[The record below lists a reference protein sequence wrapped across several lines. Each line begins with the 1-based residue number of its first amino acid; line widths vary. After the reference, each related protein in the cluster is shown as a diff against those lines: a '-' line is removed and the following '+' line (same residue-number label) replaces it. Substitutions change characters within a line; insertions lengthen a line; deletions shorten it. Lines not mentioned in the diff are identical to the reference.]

1 MSINRRPSLK
11 PENDES
17 KRNVSVV
24 CRFRPINS
32 KELEL
37 STECCVSFNPDC
49 KSLKM
54 LAEGTDLQD
63 FTFDHV
69 FNTESTQKEV
79 YESAAM
85 PIIQSVLDGF
95 NGTVLA
101 YGQTSS
107 GKTFTMTG
115 YDVDDPNLKGV
126 VPRMVSTVFSH
137 IESSPEH
144 IEFAVKV
151 SYCEIYME
159 KIIDLLA
166 PHKNNLQV
174 HEDKARGI
182 FIQDITEEYVSS
194 EYEVMDLMKLGT
206 QNREVGFTCMNE
218 GSSRSHSIFLITLQQ
233 TNTLDFTSK
242 VGKLYL
248 VDLAGSE
255 KVSKTKAGGK
265 RLDEAKNINKSLSSL
280 GKVINSLTDGK
291 STHVPYRDS
300 KLTRVLQDSL
310 GGNSKTTLI
319 ITCSPSVYNLQE
331 TLSTLRFGI
340 RAKAVK
346 NKAHVN
352 REYTISELKLLLAKA
367 EEEIVNKD
375 RRISKLEERLK
386 DVGVQDIT
394 VDYGESALTEIENR
408 KLDCYI
414 EEIDQL
420 NIKIEYLTNKND
432 NLQKENDLQISR
444 LMTIILSLQSLEDS
458 LNESQDNVQR
468 LTHRNT
474 SLQKELDTMIQNQTL
489 LSKTLSEKDEEIA
502 KITDQSNKENIEWDK
517 EKNQIMNEL
526 YEFRSKIPLEMAEN
540 PNSLENIELDLD
552 QEILRLNTIISEQ
565 KSMIEKYE
573 LRLKEAEDNLL
584 KVKENKMESD
594 KILKVKVNNLERGI
608 EQLTLVCSSLNQ
620 QKSNLIADAQSYERK
635 HQRCIKKLTK
645 LEKKNSQYKES
656 LLKYKQRTQYLRKE
670 FSLSEG
676 IPVNLFVNPHPRIR
690 KYMKGGHVSKI
701 SYSPR
706 K

>member
-1 MSINRRPSLK
+1 MTSTRRQSLK
-11 PENDES
+11 LENDES
-17 KRNVSVV
+17 KGNVSVV

-37 STECCVSFNPDC
+37 STETCVSFNSDC
-49 KSLKM
+49 KSVKILS
-54 LAEGTDLQD
+54 EGTELQD
-63 FTFDHV
+63 FTFDYV
-69 FNTESTQKEV
+69 FDTESTQKQV
-79 YESAAM
+79 YETAAM

-115 YDVDDPNLKGV
+115 YDIEDPSLKGV
-126 VPRMVSTVFSH
+126 VPRMIDTVFSH
-137 IESSPEH
+137 IENSQEH

-159 KIIDLLA
+159 KIKDLLA

-194 EYEVMDLMKLGT
+194 EFEVMELMKIGT

-233 TNTLDFTSK
+233 TNTIDFSCK
-242 VGKLYL
+242 VGKLFL

-265 RLDEAKNINKSLSSL
+265 RLDEAKNINKSLSTL
-280 GKVINSLTDGK
+280 GMVINSLTDGK

-331 TLSTLRFGI
+331 TLGTLRFGI

-352 REYTISELKLLLAKA
+352 REYTVSELKLLLAKA
-367 EEEIVNKD
+367 EEEIMKKD
-375 RRISKLEERLK
+375 SRITKLEERLK
-386 DVGVQDIT
+386 EVGIHDIT
-394 VDYGESALTEIENR
+394 VDYGESALSDIDLQKIECYTEEIE
-408 KLDCYI
+408 
-414 EEIDQL
+414 QL
-420 NIKIEYLTNKND
+420 NNKIEYLNTRNE
-432 NLQKENDLQISR
+432 NLNKENNSLNSR
-444 LMTIILSLQSLEDS
+444 LMNIILSLQSLEDS
-458 LNESQDNVQR
+458 LNDSQDNVQK
-468 LTHRNT
+468 LTSKNA
-474 SLQKELDTMIQNQTL
+474 SLQKELDEMMRNQTL

-502 KITDQSNKENIEWDK
+502 RLTERIDTESIAWYQEKNDILKELDEFRAKVPQVLSEEAKNLDNIEI
-517 EKNQIMNEL
+517 N
-526 YEFRSKIPLEMAEN
+526 
-540 PNSLENIELDLD
+540 LD
-552 QEILRLNTIISEQ
+552 QEILRLNNIILEQ
-565 KSMIEKYE
+565 RNLIEKYE
-573 LRLKEAEDNLL
+573 SRLKETQENLL

-594 KILKVKVNNLERGI
+594 KQLKIKVNSLERGL
-608 EQLTLVCSSLNQ
+608 EQINLVASSLRQ
-620 QKSNLIADAQSYERK
+620 QKSNLIADSQSYEKKVQRYQRK
-635 HQRCIKKLTK
+635 IIK
-645 LEKKNSQYKES
+645 LEKQNNQYKES

-670 FSLSEG
+670 FAASEG

-690 KYMKGGHVSKI
+690 KYMKGGHVSKL
-701 SYSPR
+701 SHSPH